1 LSGPANPSKDLV
13 ELDTIAVKEPP
24 LAILKAIQYEL
35 AQDSDGARQG
45 LGIADEAVF
54 GLMGFLIAFTFS
66 GAASRVDTRRH
77 LVVEEANAIGTA
89 YLRLDLL
96 RASAQPALRESMK

>member
-1 LSGPANPSKDLV
+1 
-13 ELDTIAVKEPP
+13 VKEPP

-45 LGIADEAVF
+45 FGIADEAVL

-77 LVVEEANAIGTA
+77 LVARKRMLSV
-89 YLRLDLL
+89 LRPCGLTYC
-96 RASAQPALRESMK
+96 RQARNRRCGRV